1 MTEAQLR
8 EAGVDP
14 GLVRVSLGVEDAEDI
29 VADVD
34 RALEGA

>member
-1 MTEAQLR
+1 
-8 EAGVDP
+8 
-14 GLVRVSLGVEDAEDI
+14 VRVSLGVEDAEDI